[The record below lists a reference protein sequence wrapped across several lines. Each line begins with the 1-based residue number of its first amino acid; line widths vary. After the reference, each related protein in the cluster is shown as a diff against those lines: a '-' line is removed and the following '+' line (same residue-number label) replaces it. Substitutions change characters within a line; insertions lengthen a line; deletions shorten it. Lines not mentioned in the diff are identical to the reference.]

1 MLKLN
6 IKSKSYMCLD
16 IEVGSFIHQ
25 QLASRWFSFCKLN
38 ASKGS
43 RGWAV
48 GLKMLPSFHI
58 SLGKPT
64 WFNTMA
70 ADSTVAH
77 DLLEAHAR
85 ECTENISHMDVV
97 PIIGDITL
105 APLVVSEKDDKMS
118 AWIPLHPHWI
128 ENACQPPHG
137 GLSLDLNLDQF
148 DSYDHMGSEDEDF
161 SIKLLHV
168 SIANL
173 TGSRYDSIARPE
185 DCIIDESY
193 L

>member
-1 MLKLN
+1 
-6 IKSKSYMCLD
+6 MCLD
-16 IEVGSFIHQ
+16 VEVGSVIHQ
-25 QLASRWFSFCKLN
+25 QLASRFRKLN
-38 ASKGS
+38 ASKGL
-43 RGWAV
+43 

-64 WFNTMA
+64 WFNKVLGITR
-70 ADSTVAH
+70 DQ
-77 DLLEAHAR
+77 LEAHAS

-148 DSYDHMGSEDEDF
+148 DSYDHMGREDEDF
-161 SIKLLHV
+161 PIKLLHV

-185 DCIIDESY
+185 DCIITAQHI
-193 L
+193 